1 MVRDKT
7 TFTYGDPICTFMK
20 TLGQSNLVIMV
31 LNAKYLHSTYCI
43 TELHALYQ
51 NAKQERQEFLNR
63 IIPLVLKD
71 ARIGTGEIAPAT
83 QNTGSGSSRLW
94 SSTLRA
100 LEKRTSL

>member
-1 MVRDKT
+1 M
-7 TFTYGDPICTFMK
+7 
-20 TLGQSNLVIMV
+20 
-31 LNAKYLHSTYCI
+31 

-71 ARIGTGEIAPAT
+71 VESAPGAIAPAT
-83 QNTGSGSSRLW
+83 QNTGRVSSRLW